1 MEFSKVEPRNWYC
14 EVQELGL
21 SCYGCEGLDGDP
33 TLVLGCS
40 TQKVLGEHG
49 DVVEFLD
56 GGSEDALLEVHFHA
70 HVFAHLGGCVVARG
84 GVYAEAETVH
94 EGEGLVL
101 AAHGFVETVR
111 EDVEVVHEG
120 EKQGSRAQ
128 ASSEKPLLFHFCR

>member
-1 MEFSKVEPRNWYC
+1 MVA
-14 EVQELGL
+14 LG
-21 SCYGCEGLDGDP
+21 
-33 TLVLGCS
+33 
-40 TQKVLGEHG
+40 
-49 DVVEFLD
+49 
-56 GGSEDALLEVHFHA
+56 
-70 HVFAHLGGCVVARG
+70 RM
-84 GVYAEAETVH
+84 YAKPETVH